1 MGTNYYAIK
10 KKPRIV
16 KVYDSIH
23 IGKSSAG
30 WKFLFHTQKE
40 YKTFDE
46 FKNWIL
52 TQDEYIFKDEYSN
65 KIEPITLLELIQIAQ
80 KQDNKED
87 FVYNKNVN
95 GYRFSDDD
103 FS

>member
-10 KKPRIV
+10 KKPRIL

-30 WKFLFHTQKE
+30 WKFLFKE
-40 YKTFDE
+40 NDEYHNFEE
-46 FKNWIL
+46 FKKWIT
-52 TQDEYIFKDEYSN
+52 TQNDYIFKDEYNQEIKSTELLKLIEKLQQENN
-65 KIEPITLLELIQIAQ
+65 K
-80 KQDNKED
+80 DD
-87 FVYNKNVN
+87 FTYDKNIN
-95 GYRFSDDD
+95 GYRFYDKD

>member
-16 KVYDSIH
+16 RVYDSIH

-40 YKTFDE
+40 YKTFEE